1 MTKRNQPEAKLHR
14 AIVQHVK
21 LLSFNDVLW
30 LHPPNAGIRS
40 GIEAGYLKS
49 LGLLPGAADLLFW
62 RGGKS
67 YAMEIKAPGGR
78 LSPAQKEFAER
89 FIEAGGAYT
98 TVSNIEQAITVL
110 RTWRLIKSLAVAA

>member
-67 YAMEIKAPGGR
+67 YAMEIKAAGGR
-78 LSPAQKEFAER
+78 LSDVQKDFRDR
-89 FIEAGGAYT
+89 FTEAGGEWA
-98 TVSNIEQAITVL
+98 VVDNIEQAITVL
-110 RTWRLIKSLAVAA
+110 RDWRLIKSLAVAA

>member
-14 AIVQHVK
+14 TIVQH
-21 LLSFNDVLW
+21 LMLTAHPDCLW

-67 YAMEIKAPGGR
+67 FALEVKAAGGR
-78 LSPAQKEFAER
+78 LSDVQKLFRDR
-89 FIEAGGAYT
+89 FIAAGGEWA
-98 TVSNIEQAITVL
+98 VVDCIEQALTVL
-110 RTWRLIKSLAVAA
+110 RDWQLVKAMRIAA

>member
-14 AIVQHVK
+14 AIVQHLK
-21 LLSFNDVLW
+21 LTAFPDVLW

-67 YAMEIKAPGGR
+67 YALEVKAAGGR
-78 LSPAQKEFAER
+78 LSDTQKDFAER
-89 FIEAGGAYT
+89 FKAAGGEWASVDNIEA
-98 TVSNIEQAITVL
+98 AICQL
-110 RTWRLIKSLAVAA
+110 RNWGILKSMKAA

>member
-1 MTKRNQPEAKLHR
+1 MTKRNQPEARLHR
-14 AIVQHVK
+14 AICQILK
-21 LLSFNDVLW
+21 LSAFDDVLW

-67 YAMEIKAPGGR
+67 YALEVKAAGGR
-78 LSPAQKEFAER
+78 LSDTQKAFRDR
-89 FIEAGGAYT
+89 FIAAGGEWAS
-98 TVSNIEQAITVL
+98 VDNIDQAITVL
-110 RTWRLIKSLAVAA
+110 RDWQLIKSMRQAA